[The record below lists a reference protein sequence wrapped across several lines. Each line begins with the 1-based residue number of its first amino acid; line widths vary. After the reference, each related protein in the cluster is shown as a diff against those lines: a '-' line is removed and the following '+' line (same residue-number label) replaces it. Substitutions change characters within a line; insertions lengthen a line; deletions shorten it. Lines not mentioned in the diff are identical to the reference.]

1 MISKSLLKSYATAL
15 YSVAKESDRV
25 EEVKQDLSFLCALFS
40 RDPEFVK
47 FLSSP
52 MITKVEKDEMLEKT
66 LKGQINVCSYSFLQV
81 LINRKNVSYLPKISE
96 QYGHCYNRE
105 HGILEG
111 RVYTPFPLE
120 ENTLKKLEDI
130 FSEKYD
136 KKVTF
141 KVILDKR
148 VLAGM
153 KVYVDDTLYDYSVD
167 TKLNQ
172 VRDKVLKR

>member
-1 MISKSLLKSYATAL
+1 MIK
-15 YSVAKESDRV
+15 
-25 EEVKQDLSFLCALFS
+25 
-40 RDPEFVK
+40 
-47 FLSSP
+47 
-52 MITKVEKDEMLEKT
+52 
-66 LKGQINVCSYSFLQV
+66 
-81 LINRKNVSYLPKISE
+81 RKNVSYLPKISE